1 MPITS
6 TIDRVRNLTIYTAR
20 GNIIADELRSSVKK
34 FWDSPAL
41 TLNLIWDVRE
51 ATFDRMKFKDVDD
64 ILFHLT
70 DYQDRFSEREFGKTA
85 IVVNNEEHFSIM
97 RQLANHAS
105 IQCLPIIPEVF
116 KTMGEAMA
124 WIDQTE
130 YDFITALKKGTD
142 NNSPN
147 D

>member
-6 TIDRVRNLTIYTAR
+6 QIDRVRNLTIYTAR
-20 GNIIADELRSSVKK
+20 DDITAEELRLSVKS
-34 FWDSPAL
+34 FWESPTL

-51 ATFDRMKFKDVDD
+51 ATFNQMKYKEMDD
-64 ILFHLT
+64 ILFHLET
-70 DYQDRFSEREFGKTA
+70 YADRFREREIGKTA
-85 IVVNNEEHFSIM
+85 IVVNSEAQFSIM
-97 RQLANHAS
+97 RQLSNHAS

-130 YDFITALKKGTD
+130 YDFITALKD
-142 NNSPN
+142 NRDENSPS